1 MTRIFPRCI
10 GEKRY
15 VNVYKN
21 VNCMYLFMYEKKSDD
36 FYGFSDLKN
45 ESSILD
51 DSMRNEY
58 RYRSSLPECYFE
70 GVKGP

>member
-1 MTRIFPRCI
+1 MLGKKIGRFTDFRI
-10 GEKRY
+10 
-15 VNVYKN
+15 KN
-21 VNCMYLFMYEKKSDD
+21 K
-36 FYGFSDLKN
+36 
-45 ESSILD
+45 SSILD

>member
-1 MTRIFPRCI
+1 
-10 GEKRY
+10 
-15 VNVYKN
+15 
-21 VNCMYLFMYEKKSDD
+21 MYLFMYEKKSDG